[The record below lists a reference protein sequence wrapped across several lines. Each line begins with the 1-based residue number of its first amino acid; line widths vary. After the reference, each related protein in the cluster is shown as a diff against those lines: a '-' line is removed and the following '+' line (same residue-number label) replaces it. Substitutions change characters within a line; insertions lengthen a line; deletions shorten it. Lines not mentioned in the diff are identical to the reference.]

1 MDIKVRNKVAE
12 IQQTLEQEEQRISLS
27 DPVAKMM
34 LVAMAHQSCEIERKI
49 DNSIARLSEYF
60 SDQVLRRSNLQAQPA
75 VSVVNMAV
83 SLHLLSSAIK

>member
-1 MDIKVRNKVAE
+1 MDVKVRNKVAE

-60 SDQVLRRSNLQAQPA
+60 SDQVLQSC
-75 VSVVNMAV
+75 
-83 SLHLLSSAIK
+83 LLYTSPSPRDGKLSRMPSSA

>member
-49 DNSIARLSEYF
+49 DNSISRLSEYF
-60 SDQVLRRSNLQAQPA
+60 CDQVLQRSN
-75 VSVVNMAV
+75 
-83 SLHLLSSAIK
+83 

>member
-60 SDQVLRRSNLQAQPA
+60 SDQVLQRTCGICGEYRQRTR
-75 VSVVNMAV
+75 V
-83 SLHLLSSAIK
+83 

>member
-1 MDIKVRNKVAE
+1 MDIKVRNKVVE

-49 DNSIARLSEYF
+49 DDSIARLSEYF
-60 SDQVLRRSNLQAQPA
+60 CDQVLQKPICKRNLRY
-75 VSVVNMAV
+75 
-83 SLHLLSSAIK
+83 LW

>member
-49 DNSIARLSEYF
+49 DNSIARLG
-60 SDQVLRRSNLQAQPA
+60 RRNTPKGL
-75 VSVVNMAV
+75 
-83 SLHLLSSAIK
+83 

>member
-49 DNSIARLSEYF
+49 DNSIARLSE
-60 SDQVLRRSNLQAQPA
+60 
-75 VSVVNMAV
+75 
-83 SLHLLSSAIK
+83 

>member
-49 DNSIARLSEYF
+49 DDSIASLSEYF
-60 SDQVLRRSNLQAQPA
+60 CDQVLQ
-75 VSVVNMAV
+75 
-83 SLHLLSSAIK
+83 